1 MRNLV
6 LVLGDQLDRNSAAF
20 DDFDPSQ
27 DAVWMAEV
35 REEATHAWSHKV
47 RIALFLSAMRHFA
60 AELRA
65 EGIEVFYRCMDD
77 AENQGSFAAEL
88 ASTVA
93 ELRPARIIV
102 VHPGEWRVAESLRG
116 TFKQAEFRPDR
127 HFFCSTDEFH
137 EWAHAKKQL
146 RLEFFYRQLRAKN
159 NVLMERGE
167 PVGGRWNFDA
177 ENRGHFAKTGPGFL
191 PQRLTFPPDTITR
204 DVIAMVNRIFP
215 DHPGTLDDFDF
226 PVTATDA
233 RRTLADF
240 IQHSLPGFGA
250 YQDAMWTDEPLLYHS
265 RLSALMNLKLL
276 NPRDAVV
283 AAEQAFHDGH
293 APLEAVEGY
302 IRQILGWREYV
313 RGVYWHFMPGYAER
327 NHLNAH
333 QNLPWFYWDGN
344 TDMECL
350 RQSLGQ
356 TLRYG
361 YAHHIQRLMVTGLFA
376 LLFGVEPKQIH
387 LWYLAIYYDAV
398 EWVELPNTLG
408 LSQYADGGVMGSK
421 PYIASGKY
429 IQRMSN
435 YCTGCRYDPAKS
447 TGDKAC
453 PFTTL
458 YWDFLMRHQAM
469 LRANPRTIMQIR
481 NLDRIS
487 APEQQRIKDQAAN
500 LRSTLSPQS
509 AS

>member
-20 DDFDPSQ
+20 DGFDPAV

-65 EGIEVFYRCMDD
+65 AGIQVIYRRMDD
-77 AENQGSFAAEL
+77 PANHGSFAAEL
-88 ASTVA
+88 AETL
-93 ELRPARIIV
+93 EHLRPAKVIV
-102 VHPGEWRVAESLRG
+102 VEPGEWRVAESLRP
-116 TFKQAEFRPDR
+116 FAEFRPDR
-127 HFFCSTDEFH
+127 HFYCSREEFG

-146 RLEFFYRQLRAKN
+146 RLEFFYRHLRAQHQ
-159 NVLMERGE
+159 VLMERGE

-177 ENRGHFAKTGPGFL
+177 ENRGSLGKGGPRFL
-191 PQRLTFPPDTITR
+191 PQPITFAPDAITCE
-204 DVIAMVNRIFP
+204 VVAMANKIFA
-215 DHPGTLDDFDF
+215 DHPGTLDNFDF
-226 PVTATDA
+226 PVTAADA
-233 RRTLADF
+233 RRALDDF
-240 IQHSLPGFGA
+240 ISNSLPFFGR
-250 YQDAMWTDEPLLYHS
+250 YQDAMWTDEPVLYHS

-276 NPRDAVV
+276 NPRDAVI

-293 APLEAVEGY
+293 APIEAVEGY

-313 RGVYWHFMPGYAER
+313 RGIYWRFMPEYLDR
-327 NHLNAH
+327 NHLDAH
-333 QNLPWFYWDGN
+333 EPLPWFYWNGK
-344 TDMECL
+344 TDMECM
-350 RQSLGQ
+350 RQALGQ

-408 LSQYADGGVMGSK
+408 LSQYGDGGVMGSK

-435 YCTGCRYDPAKS
+435 YCGHCRYDPAKS
-447 TGDKAC
+447 TGETAC

-458 YWDFLMRHQAM
+458 YWDFLMRHETM
-469 LRANPRTIMQIR
+469 LRANPRTLLQIR
-481 NLDRIS
+481 NVDRLS
-487 APEQQRIKDQAAN
+487 ASEKSRIKAQAAD
-500 LRSTLSPQS
+500 LRSTM
-509 AS
+509 ASRTT